1 MGPNVRARNAEHWA
15 GMAAIAHNSG
25 LANGDNDTIRKQ
37 LKTKLLD
44 VGGVEGQG

>member
-37 LKTKLLD
+37 LKTKLD